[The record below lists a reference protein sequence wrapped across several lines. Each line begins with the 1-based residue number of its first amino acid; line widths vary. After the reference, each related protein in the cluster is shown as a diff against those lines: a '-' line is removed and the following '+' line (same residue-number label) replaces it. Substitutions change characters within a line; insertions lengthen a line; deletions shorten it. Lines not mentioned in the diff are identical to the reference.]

1 MEIPTFGSMTPRPYQ
16 WEAIQNI
23 KQFIREQLD
32 NHKNGKPVKN
42 AILNASV
49 SAGKS
54 LIMGA
59 VADHCQKVGVRCMVL
74 TDVGELCDQN
84 GKEMWDMDVKVSYYS
99 DYVKAKSNYF
109 TVVSATVGTV
119 LNVLSDDFV
128 PYTKKVVNTDSS
140 IVDKTLCNVP
150 TVLLIDEC
158 HRVPIDDLDI
168 DDSTSAYGRVIKHF
182 QKVNPRM
189 VTIGV
194 TGTPWRKTSSIL
206 GTFWSKELKPVI
218 DRDFLK
224 NNGFTVPDVF
234 GFTDHQYDLSEFN
247 TFEENS
253 MSDYSKADM
262 ERMQAKMDLSTT
274 QAIMHDVME
283 LTKDRNGV
291 LVTCSGLKHAKE
303 AASILGDIPWGII
316 TSKEVLSNTK
326 HETRKDIIDAAKA
339 GDVKFLLQVGCL
351 SVGFNSPYID
361 TSVILRRIGSIVLL
375 EQLLGRGRRL
385 LKQWMIDAGIK
396 KEEHLVLD
404 FSGTLE
410 AMADLFNNPT
420 FNDAMEAKD
429 KKDNAFIYCPKCDTE
444 FGVHARKCKSDT
456 CDHWFKFRACEDL
469 RLNNILIEKGCGHK
483 NDIAAKICSNCNKYL
498 IDPNAN
504 LSHKAYTDADWKPVL
519 KMDMEII
526 GARSDAIQVTYWL
539 DSFGIDGQQEIAKVK
554 YWAIMAG
561 GKRVWDSKFVK
572 AHAKPALWKKILQ
585 MTPAL
590 LIQNKDLFITPKMA
604 THRINAKG
612 ESIVNVSNKKVAE

>member
-1 MEIPTFGSMTPRPYQ
+1 MTDIPTFGSMTPRPYQ

-23 KQFIREQLD
+23 KQFIREQFA
-32 NHKNGKPVKN
+32 NHKLGKQIKN

-49 SAGKS
+49 SSGKS
-54 LIMGA
+54 MMMGA
-59 VADHCQKVGVRCMVL
+59 VANHCMNVGARCMIL
-74 TDVGELCDQN
+74 TDVGELADQN
-84 GKEMWDMDVKVSYYS
+84 GKELWDMDTPCSYYS
-99 DYVKAKSNYF
+99 AYVGVKSTYYSNIC
-109 TVVSATVGTV
+109 ATVGSV
-119 LNVLSDDFV
+119 FNGLEKDFYS
-128 PYTKKVVNTDSS
+128 P
-140 IVDKTLCNVP
+140 DKIP
-150 TVLLIDEC
+150 HILLIDEC
-158 HRVPIDDLDI
+158 HKVAYEDIEGEKTTLFAKVIDHFKTLNPKLV
-168 DDSTSAYGRVIKHF
+168 VIGF
-182 QKVNPRM
+182 S
-189 VTIGV
+189 
-194 TGTPWRKTSSIL
+194 GTPWRGSSSIV
-206 GTFWSKELKPVI
+206 GTFWSEELKPVI
-218 DRDFLK
+218 DREFLK
-224 NNGFTVPDVF
+224 GNGFTVPDVF

-247 TFEENS
+247 NFEEVS
-253 MSDYSKADM
+253 MTDYSKADM

-291 LVTCSGLKHAKE
+291 LVTCSGFKHAKE
-303 AASILGDIPWGII
+303 AASVLGDITWAIVTTQKTETNTTYEGR
-316 TSKEVLSNTK
+316 KEIVDAV
-326 HETRKDIIDAAKA
+326 KDGKIKYLFQI
-339 GDVKFLLQVGCL
+339 GVFTT
-351 SVGFNSPYID
+351 GFNAPIID

-385 LKQWMIDAGIK
+385 PKQWMIDAGIK

-429 KKDNAFIYCPKCDTE
+429 KKDNAFIYCPNPSCGAE
-444 FGVHARKCKSDT
+444 CGAHARKCHN

-469 RLNNILIEKGCGHK
+469 RLNNILIEQGCGHK
-483 NDIAAKICSNCNKYL
+483 NDIAAKICGNCNKYL

-526 GARSDAIQVTYWL
+526 GGRSDAIQVTYWF

-612 ESIVNVSNKKVAE
+612 ESIVNVSNKKGE

>member
-1 MEIPTFGSMTPRPYQ
+1 MDIPTFGTMTPRPYQ

-23 KQFIREQLD
+23 KQFIREQFESF
-32 NHKNGKPVKN
+32 KNGGEVKN

-49 SAGKS
+49 SSGKS

-59 VADHCQKVGVRCMVL
+59 VAAHCQATNHRCMIL
-74 TDVGELCDQN
+74 TDIGELADQN
-84 GKEMWDMDVKVSYYS
+84 GQEAWAMDVRTSFYS
-99 DYVKAKSNYF
+99 AYVGTKSNYYS
-109 TVVSATVGTV
+109 VVSATLGTV
-119 LNVLSDDFV
+119 CNGLERDYSTIDTV
-128 PYTKKVVNTDSS
+128 PK
-140 IVDKTLCNVP
+140 
-150 TVLLIDEC
+150 VLLIDEC
-158 HRVPIDDLDI
+158 QKLPVEDI
-168 DDSTSAYGRVIKHF
+168 GSENNSQYAQVINHF
-182 QKVNPRM
+182 KKINPKL
-189 VTIGV
+189 VVIGF
-194 TGTPWRKTSSIL
+194 TGTPYRGTSTIL
-206 GTFWSKELKPVI
+206 GSFWSKELKPVI
-218 DRDFLK
+218 DREFLK
-224 NNGFTVPDVF
+224 ENGFTVPDVF
-234 GFTDHQYDLSEFN
+234 GFTDNHYDLDEFN
-247 TFEENS
+247 DFVDAGTG
-253 MSDYSKADM
+253 DYSKADL
-262 ERMQAKMDLSTT
+262 ERMQDKMDLSTT
-274 QAIMHDVME
+274 QLIMHDVIS
-283 LTKDRNGV
+283 KASSRNGV
-291 LVTCSGLKHAKE
+291 LVTCSGFKHAQE
-303 AASILGDIPWGII
+303 AASVLGDIPHAIF
-316 TSKEVLSNTK
+316 TTQQLQSNTGLK
-326 HETRKDIIDAAKA
+326 TRKEIVDAIKS
-339 GDVKFLLQVGCL
+339 GKIKYLFQIGCF
-351 SVGFNSPYID
+351 SVGFSAPYID
-361 TSVILRRIGSIVLL
+361 TSVILRRIGSITLL

-385 LKQWMIDAGIK
+385 PKQWMIDAGIK

-429 KKDNAFIYCPKCDTE
+429 KKDNAFIHCPVCDTE
-444 FGVHARKCKSDT
+444 CGVHARKCKSDT
-456 CDHWFKFRACEDL
+456 CDHWFKFRECEDL

-483 NDIAAKICSNCNKYL
+483 NDIAAKICGNCNKYL

-572 AHAKPALWKKILQ
+572 QHANPALWKKILQ

-590 LIQNKDLFITPKMA
+590 LMQNKDLFITPKMA
-604 THRINAKG
+604 THRINTKG